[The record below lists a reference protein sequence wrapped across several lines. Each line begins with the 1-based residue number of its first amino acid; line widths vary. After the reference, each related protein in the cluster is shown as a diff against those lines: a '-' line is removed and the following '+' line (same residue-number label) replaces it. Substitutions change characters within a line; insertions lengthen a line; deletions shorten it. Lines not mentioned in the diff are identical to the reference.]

1 MRTIKGITDTEH
13 GLFLIFIVL
22 KITIENFLLFDERV
36 DFFQLFV
43 LQGET

>member
-22 KITIENFLLFDERV
+22 ITIENFLLFDERV

>member
-13 GLFLIFIVL
+13 GLFLI
-22 KITIENFLLFDERV
+22 ITIENFLLFDERV

>member
-13 GLFLIFIVL
+13 GLFLIFIV
-22 KITIENFLLFDERV
+22 ITIENFLLFDERV